1 MTSSVTENAYNI
13 RNTWKMEMIA
23 WKIELGAGVEI
34 EKMELLGRD
43 GRMEMLD
50 FETTDNEIKT
60 VGEAE
65 SIIQIH
71 KKCSAV

>member
-1 MTSSVTENAYNI
+1 
-13 RNTWKMEMIA
+13 ME
-23 WKIELGAGVEI
+23 E
-34 EKMELLGRD
+34 
-43 GRMEMLD
+43 MEMLD